1 MPQNTNLNV
10 NPYFDDFDP
19 NKNFN
24 RVLFK
29 PGTPVQA
36 RELTTLQSIL
46 QDQIEKFGS
55 HIFKEGS
62 MVIPGSI
69 NYDERYY
76 AVKVE
81 SAFFGVP
88 VELYLDKVI
97 GLKIRGKQSGVT
109 AVVKKVLTAAESTED
124 VTTLYIKYQKSNS
137 EDFETQNFTDGEN
150 LVTEA
155 DFSYGTTTIEAGS
168 DFATCVLT
176 NATAT
181 ASAFAV
187 EEGVFFARG
196 AFVQVESETILLDQ
210 YTNTPSYRVGFQVVE
225 EIVTAVEDDS
235 LYDNAAG
242 FSNFT
247 APGADRLKINLV
259 LSKKALDNF
268 QDQNFIE
275 LFRTKNGEIKKIVK
289 NTVYSEIAK
298 ELARRTHD
306 ESGDYY
312 IEPFLIEA
320 EETLNDRHSQFGAFF
335 SNEQTDD
342 GNNPTKDMVSIKVG
356 PGKAY
361 VKGFEVATSGSIY
374 VDANKPRETRLVE
387 AESVAFQAGNLVR
400 VNNVYGGAS
409 VGMATTGYVDLR
421 SQRLGSDR
429 DAAAGQ
435 SVGRARVYDYKL
447 SAGAYVDASSTFDL
461 FLFDIQTDTEITLN
475 EELSLSAPALVE
487 GKRSG
492 SRGFLRSQSGTTL
505 TLHQT
510 AGQFIVDEP
519 IAVDGVDNGR
529 IITAVKEFDITDTKS
544 IRQEVG
550 VQTFSADTVLEERKR
565 YSQQFNF
572 NSTTVTSTSGN
583 WSVGIKEGDII
594 SYVSGNGGTRFNR
607 VASIATGGNSLTV
620 ATVEDVAGVCD
631 GDLPGN
637 VNVAGISVV
646 SPRLRGS
653 RSGYLYAEMPQR
665 FVESVDLTRSDIFVR
680 IEYRGR
686 STDGSGQTSLPSLS
700 GTDFIYTPFDEE
712 RYTVLYEDGT
722 VEPLTSDQ
730 VVIASGGKS
739 ATLSGLTASESNVVI
754 VTTQQKNKVTAKN
767 KILSRCQSL
776 IVNKSKYQYSG
787 ISTANQDGLDYN
799 NAYGLRVQDR
809 EISLNTADVARV
821 LAVFESSST
830 ADPIIPSI
838 TLTGLNGPNSD
849 NTDLIIGEQIIG
861 NVSGASATILELD
874 GSNGIR
880 IVQENPEVF
889 VKNEEVTFTESGVVA
904 KISSSSVGDKEV
916 TASFMLDG
924 GQRREF
930 VDFGRLVRRQNAAEP
945 SRRLRVFFDKFVV
958 ESDDSGEIITASSYS
973 ADVYDMV
980 PGFNGIKNTDVI
992 DLRPRVADYGG
1003 SLSPFEWSSRNFSSN
1018 GQSIPNILVSDENIT
1033 FDYRHYLGRVDRLF
1047 LNRDTTFT
1055 LVEGTPS
1062 VAPTAPEGVISSF
1075 ELAEITYAPYV
1086 FDVNRDITI
1095 EDRSNRRYT
1104 MLDIGNLENRI
1115 ENLETVTTLSLLE
1128 AKTEALTVKD
1138 PDTGLDKFKTGF
1150 AVDNF
1155 GSFNLADKTVPSLN
1169 YNIENGTMVPR
1180 ANFDSVDLLVGSE
1193 SLIGL
1198 NGNPDPTGDVFFAT
1212 DIGSPNLRKS
1222 GNLVTMNYTEVE
1234 DFNQPFASRAVN
1246 VNPFDVVTWAGKMSL
1261 NPPEDY
1267 WVERKFVTVDG
1278 GFGETEVITET
1289 SAVPKLRSQNIEFV
1303 ATRLKPSTKMN
1314 AEFSS
1319 KDMSNNRK
1327 LAIPKLLE
1335 VSPVKG
1341 AFQVGET
1348 VRGEGSNAEIKFRLA
1363 SPNHKDGPYNAPVA
1377 FFNTNPYNNTGI
1389 SSSYSDTTTL
1399 LNIDTK
1405 SLTQKSNETFYG
1417 RVVKDMKLIGET
1429 SGAEATVG
1437 EVRLV
1442 SDETGALVGSIHIPP
1457 TDPNFSNG
1465 TNLAEVTAK
1474 RSNIPGIP
1482 TSRARANFTSSADL
1496 IVETTIIRRPPPPP
1510 PAPPAPP
1517 EPPEENI
1524 DSGDPLA
1531 QSFVVNEQPGIFM
1544 TSVDLFFATKSENLP
1559 VMVEIVPVV
1568 NGYPSMTVLGFKVLD
1583 AVDVKA
1589 SSDGKTPTTFIFD
1602 FPIYL
1607 ETGEY
1612 AFVIKADT
1620 QDYNCWIARMGE
1632 EDISTKDLPELQ
1644 KVIINKQPSIGSLFK
1659 SQNASTWTASQLE
1672 DLKYVARKAKF
1683 TTGEGTLKMFNPQLD
1698 SENDKYL
1705 LEPNPI
1711 EIFSKKVTLGLSSS
1725 VTNEFVVVGSEIRQ
1739 SGRTSSGFVE
1749 AKLGPVAI
1757 GGTGL
1762 NITNAGLGYPNGAGQ
1777 AITFQTQTGSGSGL
1791 TGIVTVTGG
1800 TVDNVSVNAT
1810 GTGYAVGDTVTGT
1823 IGADGLGRSLVLTV
1837 GVVTSTNSF
1846 RLTNVTGQD
1855 FNTSSDLQHVPTA
1868 GPAAGIAS
1876 AMTNINPTTS
1886 TINNNEF
1893 DGTHFRV
1900 QARNH
1905 GMHAANNTVKIV
1917 GAVGDQIPT
1926 TITVG
1931 YAASSIENISVG
1943 NSATFNL
1950 FEGAQVTAD
1959 NPGYALINKEI
1970 IAYTGVGNNVLTGIT
1985 TRGIDSTLSQS
1996 YTTDTQIQ
2004 KYEFGGVSL
2013 RRINKEHNFASVT
2026 NSIDGKITLDDYY
2039 LKIEG
2044 NKVFTNSGFGGG
2056 SKVKASKNIQFES
2069 ITPHLRNITPENT
2082 TMSARVR
2089 TTSATSAD
2097 GSEISFQDQG
2107 FEPVS
2112 IANETR
2118 FSTPRMIASR
2128 ENENSKLGALPAS
2141 KSFTMEVTIGTT
2153 DENVSPTIDVFASTI
2168 TTRGNRTN
2176 APISNYITDRR
2187 SNTLLEDPHNF
2198 NYLTQVI
2205 GLENPA
2211 SSLRVLVDIDKSSTS
2226 GVRVLYRLQRADG
2239 SEVDKVFELMP
2250 GFNNLNNK
2258 EQVINPALNNGTP
2271 DRNISAAP
2279 GQFVEHEFTANNLPQ
2294 FTAYQVK
2301 IECISTSS
2309 ATPVRLRDFRV
2320 IALS

>member
-19 NKNFN
+19 NKKFN

-69 NYDERYY
+69 AYDERYY

-81 SAFFGVP
+81 STFFGVP
-88 VELYLDKVI
+88 VELYLDKVV
-97 GLKIRGKQSGVT
+97 GLRIRGKQSGVT
-109 AVVKKVLTAAESTED
+109 AVVKKVLTAAESVED

-137 EDFETQNFTDGEN
+137 EDFETQSFTDGEN

-155 DFSYGTTTIEAGS
+155 DFTYGTTTIEAGS

-181 ASAFAV
+181 ASAFSV

-247 APGADRLKINLV
+247 APGADRLKISLV

-275 LFRTKNGEIKKIVK
+275 LFRTKQGEIKKIVQ

-312 IEPFLIEA
+312 IRPFLIEA

-361 VKGFEVATSGSIY
+361 VKGFEVETRGAIY
-374 VDANKPRETRLVE
+374 VDADKPRETRTVE
-387 AESVAFQAGNLVR
+387 AESVPFQAGNLVR

-409 VGMATTGYVDLR
+409 VGIATTGYVDLR

-435 SVGRARVYDYKL
+435 SVGRARVYDYKV
-447 SAGAYVDASSTFDL
+447 SAGAYADASSTFDL
-461 FLFDIQTDTEITLN
+461 FLFDIQTDTELTLN

-492 SRGFLRSQSGTTL
+492 ARGFLRSQSGTTL

-529 IITAVKEFDITDTKS
+529 IITAVKEFDITDAKS

-565 YSQQFNF
+565 YTQQFNF
-572 NSTTVTSTSGN
+572 NSTTVTSSSGN

-607 VASIATGGNSLTV
+607 VAGIGADGSSLTV
-620 ATVEDVAGVCD
+620 AAVEDVTGVCD

-653 RSGYLYAEMPQR
+653 SSGYLYAEMPQR

-680 IEYRGR
+680 REYRGR
-686 STDGSGQTSLPSLS
+686 STDGDGQTDLPSLS
-700 GTDFIYTPFDEE
+700 GTDFVYTPFDEE

-730 VVIASGGKS
+730 FAITSGGKG
-739 ATLSGLTASESNVVI
+739 ATLSGLTASESNVVV
-754 VTTQQKNKVTAKN
+754 VTTQQKSKVTAKN
-767 KILSRCQSL
+767 KVLSRCQSL
-776 IVNKSKYQYSG
+776 VVNKSKHEYSG
-787 ISTANQDGLDYN
+787 VSTANQDGLDYS

-809 EISLNTADVARV
+809 EISLNTADVVRV
-821 LAVFESSST
+821 LAVFESSSA

-880 IVQENPEVF
+880 IVKENPEVF
-889 VKNEEVTFTESGVVA
+889 IKNEEVTFSESGVVA
-904 KISSSSVGDKEV
+904 KISSLSAGDKEV

-945 SRRLRVFFDKFVV
+945 SRRLRVFFDKFIV
-958 ESDDSGEIITASSYS
+958 ESDDSGEIVTASSYS
-973 ADVYDMV
+973 SDVYDIV
-980 PGFNGIKNTDVI
+980 PGFAGIRNTDVI
-992 DLRPRVADYGG
+992 DLRPRVADYSG
-1003 SLSPFEWSSRNFSSN
+1003 SLSPFEWFSRNFSSN
-1018 GQSIPNILVSDENIT
+1018 GQSIPNVLVSDENIT

-1055 LVEGTPS
+1055 LVEGTSS
-1062 VAPTAPEGVISSF
+1062 VDPVAPEGITGSF

-1086 FDVNRDITI
+1086 FDVDRDITI

-1128 AKTEALTVKD
+1128 AKTVALTVKD

-1155 GSFNLADKTVPSLN
+1155 STFDLADKTVPSLN

-1198 NGNPDPTGDVFFAT
+1198 NGNPDPTVDPFYAT

-1222 GNLVTMNYTEVE
+1222 GNLITMDYTEVE
-1234 DFNQPFASRAVN
+1234 DFKQPFASRAVN

-1261 NPPEDY
+1261 NPNEDY
-1267 WVERKFVTVDG
+1267 WVEKEFVTIDG
-1278 GFGETEVITET
+1278 GFGQTEVITQT
-1289 SAVPKLRSQNIEFV
+1289 SAIPKLRSQNIEFV
-1303 ATRLKPSTKMN
+1303 ATRLKPTTKMT

-1319 KDMSNNRK
+1319 KDMSENRK

-1335 VSPVKG
+1335 VTPVKG

-1348 VRGEGSNAEIKFRLA
+1348 VRGEGNNAEIRFRLA
-1363 SPNHKDGPYNAPVA
+1363 APNHKDGPYNAPVA

-1429 SGAEATVG
+1429 SGAEATIS

-1442 SDETGALVGSIHIPP
+1442 SDETGALVGSLHIPP
-1457 TDPNFSNG
+1457 GQPNFSNG
-1465 TNLAEVTAK
+1465 TNLAEVSAK
-1474 RSNIPGIP
+1474 PSDIPGIP
-1482 TSRARANFTSSADL
+1482 TSRARANFTSSGEL

-1510 PAPPAPP
+1510 PPPPP
-1517 EPPEENI
+1517 FNDQQ

-1531 QSFVVNEQPGIFM
+1531 QSFTVTEEPGIFM

-1559 VMVEIVPVV
+1559 VMVEIVTLV
-1568 NGYPSMTVLGFKVLD
+1568 NGFPSTNILAQKLLD
-1583 AVDVKA
+1583 AVDVKT
-1589 SSDGKTPTTFIFD
+1589 STDGKTPTTFTFD
-1602 FPIYL
+1602 FPVYL

-1612 AFVIKADT
+1612 AFTIKADT
-1620 QDYNCWIARMGE
+1620 QDYNCWVARMGE

-1644 KVIINKQPSIGSLFK
+1644 KVIINKQPSLGSLFK
-1659 SQNASTWTASQLE
+1659 SQNASTWTPSQLE

-1683 TTGEGTLKMFNPQLD
+1683 VTGEGTFKMFNPQLD
-1698 SENDKYL
+1698 ADNEKYL
-1705 LEPNPI
+1705 LDSNPI

-1725 VTNEFVVVGSEIRQ
+1725 VTNEFVVVGSEIKQ
-1739 SGRTSSGFVE
+1739 SGRTSAGFVE

-1762 NITNAGLGYPNGAGQ
+1762 NITNAGVGYPNGAGQ

-1791 TGIVTVTGG
+1791 TGIVTVTSG
-1800 TVDNVSVNAT
+1800 TIDSVSVNAT

-1823 IGADGLGRSLVLTV
+1823 IGADGLGRSLVFTV
-1837 GVVTSTNSF
+1837 GVVTSTNSL
-1846 RLTNVTGQD
+1846 RLTDVTGQD
-1855 FNTSSDLQHVPTA
+1855 FNTSADLLHVPTD
-1868 GPAAGIAS
+1868 GPAAGIGS
-1876 AMTNINPTTS
+1876 TMTNINPTTV
-1886 TINNNEF
+1886 TINNNQF
-1893 DGTHFRV
+1893 DGTHFRL
-1900 QARNH
+1900 QQRDH
-1905 GMHAANNTVKIV
+1905 GMHAANNTVRIA

-1943 NSATFNL
+1943 NSATFNF

-1985 TRGIDSTLSQS
+1985 TRGIDGTLSQS
-1996 YTTDTQIQ
+1996 YTADTEIQ

-2044 NKVFTNSGFGGG
+2044 DKVFTRSGFGGG

-2069 ITPHLRNITPENT
+2069 ITPHLRNTIPENT
-2082 TMSARVR
+2082 TMFAKVR
-2089 TTSATSAD
+2089 TTSGTSAD
-2097 GSEISFQDQG
+2097 GSERSFQDQG
-2107 FEPVS
+2107 YEPVS
-2112 IANETR
+2112 IANETK
-2118 FSTPRMIASR
+2118 FSTPRIVASR
-2128 ENENSKLGALPAS
+2128 ENEIAKLGALPAS

-2153 DENVSPTIDVFASTI
+2153 DENVSPTIDVFASNI

-2176 APISNYITDRR
+2176 APVSNYITDRR
-2187 SNTLLEDPHNF
+2187 SNTLLEDPHSF

-2211 SSLRVLVDIDKSSTS
+2211 SSLRVLVDVDKSSVG

-2250 GFNNLNNK
+2250 GFNNLNVN

-2294 FTAYQVK
+2294 FTAYQIK
-2301 IECISTSS
+2301 IECTSTSS
-2309 ATPVRLRDFRV
+2309 AAPVRLRDFRV
-2320 IALS
+2320 IALA

>member
-19 NKNFN
+19 NKKFN

-69 NYDERYY
+69 AYDERYY

-81 SAFFGVP
+81 STFFGVP
-88 VELYLDKVI
+88 VELYLDKVV
-97 GLKIRGKQSGVT
+97 GLRIRGKQSGVT
-109 AVVKKVLTAAESTED
+109 AVVKKVLTAAESVED

-137 EDFETQNFTDGEN
+137 EDFETQSFTDGEN

-155 DFSYGTTTIEAGS
+155 DFTYGTTTIEAGS

-181 ASAFAV
+181 ASAFSV

-247 APGADRLKINLV
+247 APGADRLKISLV

-275 LFRTKNGEIKKIVK
+275 LFRTKQGEIKKIVQ

-312 IEPFLIEA
+312 IRPFLIEA

-361 VKGFEVATSGSIY
+361 VKGFEVETRGAIY
-374 VDANKPRETRLVE
+374 VDADKPRETRLVE
-387 AESVAFQAGNLVR
+387 AESVPFQAGNLVR

-409 VGMATTGYVDLR
+409 VGIATTGYVDLR

-435 SVGRARVYDYKL
+435 SVGRARVYDYKV
-447 SAGAYVDASSTFDL
+447 SAGAYADASSTFDL
-461 FLFDIQTDTEITLN
+461 FLFDIQTDTELTLN

-492 SRGFLRSQSGTTL
+492 ARGFLRSQSGTTL

-529 IITAVKEFDITDTKS
+529 IITAVKEFDITDAKS

-565 YSQQFNF
+565 YTQQFNF
-572 NSTTVTSTSGN
+572 NSTTVTSSSGN

-607 VASIATGGNSLTV
+607 VAGIGADGSSLTV
-620 ATVEDVAGVCD
+620 AAVEDVTGVCD

-653 RSGYLYAEMPQR
+653 SSGYLYAEMPQR

-680 IEYRGR
+680 REYRGR
-686 STDGSGQTSLPSLS
+686 STDGDGQTDLPSLS
-700 GTDFIYTPFDEE
+700 GTDFVYTPFDEE

-730 VVIASGGKS
+730 FAITSGGKG
-739 ATLSGLTASESNVVI
+739 ATLSGLTASESNVVV
-754 VTTQQKNKVTAKN
+754 VTTQQKSKVTAKN
-767 KILSRCQSL
+767 KVLSRCQSL
-776 IVNKSKYQYSG
+776 VVNKSKHEYSG
-787 ISTANQDGLDYN
+787 VSTANQDGLDYS

-809 EISLNTADVARV
+809 EISLNTADVVRV
-821 LAVFESSST
+821 LAVFESSSA
-830 ADPIIPSI
+830 ADPIVPSI

-880 IVQENPEVF
+880 IVKENPEVF
-889 VKNEEVTFTESGVVA
+889 IKNEEVTFSESGVVA
-904 KISSSSVGDKEV
+904 KISSLSAGDKEV

-945 SRRLRVFFDKFVV
+945 SRRLRVFFDKFIV
-958 ESDDSGEIITASSYS
+958 ESDDSGEIVTASSYS
-973 ADVYDMV
+973 SDVYDIV
-980 PGFNGIKNTDVI
+980 PGFAGIRNTDVI
-992 DLRPRVADYGG
+992 DLRPRVADYSG
-1003 SLSPFEWSSRNFSSN
+1003 SLSPFEWLSRNFGSN
-1018 GQSIPNILVSDENIT
+1018 GQSIPNVLVSDENIT

-1055 LVEGTPS
+1055 LVEGTSS
-1062 VAPTAPEGVISSF
+1062 VDPVAPEGITGSF

-1086 FDVNRDITI
+1086 FDVDRDITI

-1128 AKTEALTVKD
+1128 AKTVALTVKD

-1155 GSFNLADKTVPSLN
+1155 STFDLADKTVPSLN

-1198 NGNPDPTGDVFFAT
+1198 NGNPDPTVDPFYAT

-1222 GNLVTMNYTEVE
+1222 GNLITMDYTEVE
-1234 DFNQPFASRAVN
+1234 DFKQPFASRAVN

-1261 NPPEDY
+1261 NPNEDY
-1267 WVERKFVTVDG
+1267 WVEKEFVTIDG
-1278 GFGETEVITET
+1278 GFGQTEVITQT
-1289 SAVPKLRSQNIEFV
+1289 SAIPKLRSQNIEFV
-1303 ATRLKPSTKMN
+1303 ATRLKPTTKMT

-1319 KDMSNNRK
+1319 KDMSENRK

-1335 VSPVKG
+1335 VTPVKG

-1348 VRGEGSNAEIKFRLA
+1348 VRGEGNNAEIRFRLA
-1363 SPNHKDGPYNAPVA
+1363 APNHKDGPYNAPVA

-1429 SGAEATVG
+1429 SGAEATIS

-1442 SDETGALVGSIHIPP
+1442 SDETGALVGSLHIPP
-1457 TDPNFSNG
+1457 GQPNFSNG
-1465 TNLAEVTAK
+1465 TNLAEVSAK
-1474 RSNIPGIP
+1474 PSDIPGIP
-1482 TSRARANFTSSADL
+1482 TSRARANFTSSGEL

-1510 PAPPAPP
+1510 PPPPP
-1517 EPPEENI
+1517 FNDQQ

-1531 QSFVVNEQPGIFM
+1531 QSFTVTEEPGIFM

-1559 VMVEIVPVV
+1559 VMVEIVTLV
-1568 NGYPSMTVLGFKVLD
+1568 NGFPSTNILAQKLLD
-1583 AVDVKA
+1583 AVDVKT
-1589 SSDGKTPTTFIFD
+1589 STDGKTPTTFTFD
-1602 FPIYL
+1602 FPVYL

-1612 AFVIKADT
+1612 AFTIKADT
-1620 QDYNCWIARMGE
+1620 QDYNCWVARMGE

-1644 KVIINKQPSIGSLFK
+1644 KVIINKQPSLGSLFK
-1659 SQNASTWTASQLE
+1659 SQNASTWTPSQLE

-1683 TTGEGTLKMFNPQLD
+1683 VTGEGTFKMFNPQLD
-1698 SENDKYL
+1698 ADNEKYL
-1705 LEPNPI
+1705 LDSNPI

-1725 VTNEFVVVGSEIRQ
+1725 VTNEFVVVGSEIKQ
-1739 SGRTSSGFVE
+1739 SGRTSAGFVE

-1762 NITNAGLGYPNGAGQ
+1762 NITNAGVGYPNGAGQ

-1791 TGIVTVTGG
+1791 TGIVTVTSG
-1800 TVDNVSVNAT
+1800 TIDSVSVNAT

-1823 IGADGLGRSLVLTV
+1823 IGADGLGRSLVFTV
-1837 GVVTSTNSF
+1837 GVVTSTNSL
-1846 RLTNVTGQD
+1846 RLTDVTGQD
-1855 FNTSSDLQHVPTA
+1855 FNTSADLLHVPTD
-1868 GPAAGIAS
+1868 GPAAGIGS
-1876 AMTNINPTTS
+1876 TMTNINPTTV
-1886 TINNNEF
+1886 TINNNQF
-1893 DGTHFRV
+1893 DGTHFRL
-1900 QARNH
+1900 QQRDH
-1905 GMHAANNTVKIV
+1905 GMHAANNTVRIA

-1943 NSATFNL
+1943 NSATFNF

-1985 TRGIDSTLSQS
+1985 TRGIDGTLSQS
-1996 YTTDTQIQ
+1996 YTADTEIQ

-2044 NKVFTNSGFGGG
+2044 DKVFTRSGFGGG

-2069 ITPHLRNITPENT
+2069 ITPHLRNTIPENT
-2082 TMSARVR
+2082 TMFAKVR
-2089 TTSATSAD
+2089 TTSGTSAD
-2097 GSEISFQDQG
+2097 GSERSFQDQG
-2107 FEPVS
+2107 YEPVS
-2112 IANETR
+2112 IANETK
-2118 FSTPRMIASR
+2118 FSTPRIVASR
-2128 ENENSKLGALPAS
+2128 ENEIAKLGALPAS

-2187 SNTLLEDPHNF
+2187 SNTLLEDPHSF

-2211 SSLRVLVDIDKSSTS
+2211 SSLRVLVDVDKSSVG

-2250 GFNNLNNK
+2250 GFNNLNVN

-2294 FTAYQVK
+2294 FTAYQIK
-2301 IECISTSS
+2301 IECTSTSS
-2309 ATPVRLRDFRV
+2309 AAPVRLRDFRV
-2320 IALS
+2320 IALA

>member
-19 NKNFN
+19 NKKFN

-69 NYDERYY
+69 AYDERYY

-81 SAFFGVP
+81 PTFFGVP
-88 VELYLDKVI
+88 VELYLDKVV
-97 GLKIRGKQSGVT
+97 GLRIRGKQSGVT
-109 AVVKKVLTAAESTED
+109 AVVKKILPAANSIED
-124 VTTLYIKYQKSNS
+124 VTTLYVKYQKSNT
-137 EDFETQNFTDGEN
+137 EDFETQEFTDGEN

-155 DFSYGTTTIEAGS
+155 DFTYGTTTIEAGS

-181 ASAFAV
+181 ASAFSV

-210 YTNTPSYRVGFQVVE
+210 YSNTPSYRVGFQVIE
-225 EIVTAVEDDS
+225 EVVTAVEDDS

-247 APGADRLKINLV
+247 APGADRLKISLA
-259 LSKKALDNF
+259 LFKKPLDNF

-275 LFRTKNGEIKKIVK
+275 LFRTDRGEIKKIVK

-312 IEPFLIEA
+312 INPFLIEA

-335 SNEQTDD
+335 PNQQTDS
-342 GNNPTKDMVSIKVG
+342 GNTPTKDMVSIKVG

-361 VKGFEVATSGSIY
+361 VKGFEVETPGAIF
-374 VDANKPRETRLVE
+374 VDANKPRTTKTVE
-387 AESVAFQAGNLVR
+387 AASIPFQAGNLIR

-409 VGMATTGYVDLR
+409 VGIATTGYVDLR

-435 SVGRARVYDYKL
+435 SVGRARVYDYKV
-447 SAGAYVDASSTFDL
+447 SASAYADASSTFDL
-461 FLFDIQTDTEITLN
+461 FLFDIQTDTELTLN
-475 EELSLSAPALVE
+475 ETLTLSAPALVE

-492 SRGFLRSQSGTTL
+492 ARGFLRTQTGTTL

-510 AGQFIVDEP
+510 AGQFMVDEP

-529 IITAVKEFDITDTKS
+529 IITEVKEFDITDVKS

-550 VQTFSADTVLEERKR
+550 VQTFSADTVLEERRK

-572 NSTTVTSTSGN
+572 NSTTVTSSSGN

-607 VASIATGGNSLTV
+607 VAGIGADGSSLTV
-620 ATVEDVAGVCD
+620 AAVEDVTGVCN

-637 VNVAGISVV
+637 VNVAGISIV

-653 RSGYLYAEMPQR
+653 SSGYLYAEMPDK
-665 FVESVDLTRSDIFVR
+665 FIESVDLTRSDIFVR
-680 IEYRGR
+680 REYRGR
-686 STDGSGQTSLPSLS
+686 STDGDGQTDLPSLT
-700 GTDFIYTPFDEE
+700 GTDFVYTPFDEE

-722 VEPLTSDQ
+722 IEPLTSDQ
-730 VVIASGGKS
+730 FAITSGGKG
-739 ATLSGLTASESNVVI
+739 ATLSGLTASESNVVV
-754 VTTQQKNKVTAKN
+754 VTTQQKSKVTAKN
-767 KILSRCQSL
+767 KVLSRCQSL
-776 IVNKSKYQYSG
+776 VVNKSKHEYSG
-787 ISTANQDGLDYN
+787 VSTANQDGLDYS

-809 EISLNTADVARV
+809 EISLNTADVVRV
-821 LAVFESSST
+821 LAVFESSSV

-849 NTDLIIGEQIIG
+849 NSDLIIGEQIIG
-861 NVSGASATILELD
+861 NTSGASATILELD
-874 GSNGIR
+874 GSNSIR
-880 IVQENPEVF
+880 IVKENPEVF
-889 VKNEEVTFTESGVVA
+889 IKNEEVTFTESGVVA
-904 KISSSSVGDKEV
+904 KISSLSAGDKEI

-945 SRRLRVFFDKFVV
+945 SRRIRVFFDKFVV
-958 ESDDSGEIITASSYS
+958 ESDDSGEIVTASSYS
-973 ADVYDMV
+973 AEYYDIV
-980 PGFNGIKNTDVI
+980 PRFNGTRNTDVI
-992 DLRPRVADYGG
+992 DLRPRVADYSG
-1003 SLSPFEWSSRNFSSN
+1003 SLSPFEWSSRNFSTN
-1018 GQSIPNILVSDENIT
+1018 GQSIPNVLVSDENIT
-1033 FDYRHYLGRVDRLF
+1033 FDYKHYLGRVDRLF

-1062 VAPTAPEGVISSF
+1062 IAPTAPEGLTSSF

-1086 FDVNRDITI
+1086 LDVNRDITI

-1155 GSFNLADKTVPSLN
+1155 GSFDLADKTVPSLN

-1180 ANFDSVDLLVGSE
+1180 ANFDSIDLLVGSE
-1193 SLIGL
+1193 AVIGL
-1198 NGNPDPTGDVFFAT
+1198 NGTPDPTVDLFYAT
-1212 DIGSPNLRKS
+1212 DIGSPNLRKT
-1222 GNLVTMNYTEVE
+1222 GNLITMDYSEVE
-1234 DFNQPFASRAVN
+1234 DFKQPFASRAVN
-1246 VNPFDVVTWAGKMSL
+1246 VNPFDVVTWSGKMSL
-1261 NPPEDY
+1261 NPAEDY
-1267 WVERKFVTVDG
+1267 WVEKKFVTIDG

-1289 SAVPKLRSQNIEFV
+1289 SSIPKLRSQNIEFV

-1314 AEFSS
+1314 FKFSS
-1319 KDMSNNRK
+1319 KDMSKERK
-1327 LAIPKLLE
+1327 LTIPKLLE
-1335 VSPVKG
+1335 VTPVKG

-1348 VRGEGSNAEIKFRLA
+1348 VRGEGNNAEIRFRLA

-1377 FFNTNPYNNTGI
+1377 FFNTNPYTNTGI

-1437 EVRLV
+1437 KVRLV

-1457 TDPNFSNG
+1457 TNPNFSNG
-1465 TNLAEVTAK
+1465 TNLAEVSAK
-1474 RSNIPGIP
+1474 PSNTPGIP
-1482 TSRARANFTSSADL
+1482 TSNAKANFTSEGDL

-1510 PAPPAPP
+1510 PPPPAPP
-1517 EPPEENI
+1517 PPPPEVEE
-1524 DSGDPLA
+1524 DSDPLA
-1531 QSFVVNEQPGIFM
+1531 QSFRVTETPGIFM
-1544 TSVDLFFATKSENLP
+1544 TSVDIFFATKSENIP
-1559 VMVEIVPVV
+1559 VMLEIVTLV
-1568 NGYPSMTVLGFKVLD
+1568 NGYPSQNVLGFKVLD
-1583 AVDVKA
+1583 AVNVKTSTDA
-1589 SSDGKTPTTFIFD
+1589 KTPTTFTFD
-1602 FPIYL
+1602 FPVYL

-1620 QDYNCWIARMGE
+1620 QDYNCWVARMGE

-1644 KVIINKQPSIGSLFK
+1644 KVIINKQPSLGSLFK

-1683 TTGEGTLKMFNPQLD
+1683 VTGEGTFKMFNPQLD
-1698 SENDKYL
+1698 ADNEKYL
-1705 LEPNPI
+1705 LETNPI
-1711 EIFSKKVTLGLSSS
+1711 EIFSKKVTLGLSSA
-1725 VTNEFVVVGSEIRQ
+1725 VTNEFIVVGSEIRQ
-1739 SGRTSSGFVE
+1739 SGRTSAGFLE

-1762 NITNAGLGYPNGAGQ
+1762 NITNAGVGYPNGAGQ

-1800 TVDNVSVNAT
+1800 TVDSVSVNAT

-1823 IGADGLGRSLVLTV
+1823 IGADGLGRSLVFTV

-1846 RLTNVTGQD
+1846 RLTDVTGQD
-1855 FNTSSDLQHVPTA
+1855 FNTSADLLHVPTA
-1868 GPAAGIAS
+1868 GPAAGIGS
-1876 AMTNINPTTS
+1876 TMTNINPTAV

-1900 QARNH
+1900 QQRNH
-1905 GMHAANNTVKIV
+1905 GMHAANNTVRIT
-1917 GAVGDQIPT
+1917 GAVGDEIPT

-1943 NSATFNL
+1943 NSATFNF

-1985 TRGIDSTLSQS
+1985 TRGIDGTLSQS
-1996 YTTDTQIQ
+1996 YTADTEIQ

-2013 RRINKEHNFASVT
+2013 RKINKEHNFASVT
-2026 NSIDGKITLDDYY
+2026 NSIDDKITLDHYY

-2044 NKVFTNSGFGGG
+2044 DKVFTNSGFGGG
-2056 SKVKASKNIQFES
+2056 SKVKASKNIQFEA
-2069 ITPHLRNITPENT
+2069 ITPHLRNTLPEGT
-2082 TMSARVR
+2082 TMSAKVR
-2089 TTSATSAD
+2089 TVTATSAD
-2097 GSEISFQDQG
+2097 GSERSFQDQG
-2107 FEPVS
+2107 YEPVS

-2118 FSTPRMIASR
+2118 FATPRMIASR
-2128 ENENSKLGALPAS
+2128 ENEISKLGALPAS
-2141 KSFTMEVTIGTT
+2141 KSFTMEVTIGNTN
-2153 DENVSPTIDVFASTI
+2153 ENVSPTIDVFASNI
-2168 TTRGNRTN
+2168 TTRGNRIN
-2176 APISNYITDRR
+2176 APVSNYATDRR

-2198 NYLTQVI
+2198 NYLTSVI

-2211 SSLRVLVDIDKSSTS
+2211 SSLRVLVDVDKSSVG

-2250 GFNNLNNK
+2250 GFSNLNVN
-2258 EQVINPALNNGTP
+2258 EQVINPALNNGTS

-2294 FTAYQVK
+2294 FTAYQIK
-2301 IECISTSS
+2301 IECTSTNA

-2320 IALS
+2320 IALA